1 MAGAI
6 FVWPFLPVMRYS
18 AGMFSLFKRQG
29 DSLRMAWVMLICLL
43 APVAGAIPLELNEPG
58 FTLTLPEGFKEVPGD
73 GSSAETRRLFMRTAS
88 PDGSSNVSL
97 TIRWFGDKEKQGFD
111 EENAEEGAKIIGRYS
126 ERLNNQDI
134 DVLVA
139 QATSNDA
146 LSIHQS
152 ATVPLDRGAILF
164 DLRTH
169 TEDDKAAQALM
180 RKLIQS
186 LAVQSRQTE
195 EIGVQGW
202 RSAIAFLVMGA
213 LVLVVAVARR

>member
-1 MAGAI
+1 
-6 FVWPFLPVMRYS
+6 
-18 AGMFSLFKRQG
+18 MFGLFNRH
-29 DSLRMAWVMLICLL
+29 DAPLWTAWVVLICLL
-43 APVAGAIPLELNEPG
+43 APVAGAIPLELSEPG

-73 GSSAETRRLFMRTAS
+73 GSSPETRRLFMRAAS
-88 PDGSSNVSL
+88 DGGSSNVSL
-97 TIRWFGDKEKQGFD
+97 SIRWFGDKEKQAFD
-111 EENAEEGAKIIGRYS
+111 AGNVGEGAKIIGRYS

-134 DVLVA
+134 AVLVA

-146 LSIHQS
+146 LSIQQS

-169 TEDDKAAQALM
+169 TDDDKEAQALM

-195 EIGVQGW
+195 ESGVQGW
-202 RSAIAFLVMGA
+202 RRAIGFLIMGA
-213 LVLVVAVARR
+213 IVLIVAVVRR